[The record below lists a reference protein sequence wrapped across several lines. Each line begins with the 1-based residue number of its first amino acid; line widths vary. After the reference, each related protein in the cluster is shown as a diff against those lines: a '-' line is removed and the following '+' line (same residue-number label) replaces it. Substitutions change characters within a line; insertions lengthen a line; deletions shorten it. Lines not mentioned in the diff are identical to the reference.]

1 MQEQKIETTTQG
13 ERGKEEPWSERQA
26 RRVLKELDQSGE
38 PVAHFARR
46 HGWTP
51 QRLHW
56 WMTKLCWRRSRPAA
70 VTPEPAKQGPRFVPV
85 QIVAGRASAG
95 VAAPPAGS
103 SGVVIE
109 LGRGR
114 RICVT
119 AAFDAQVL
127 RQVVALLEEGVS
139 C

>member
-1 MQEQKIETTTQG
+1 MQEQKIETTAEG
-13 ERGKEEPWSERQA
+13 ERGKEEPWSERKA
-26 RRVLKELDQSGE
+26 RRVLRDLDQSGE
-38 PVAHFARR
+38 PVAHYARR

-51 QRLHW
+51 QRLHF
-56 WMTKLCWRRSRPAA
+56 WMTKLGWRRSRPAA
-70 VTPEPAKQGPRFVPV
+70 EPSAPAKEGPRFVPV
-85 QIVAGRASAG
+85 HIVPDRPAPG
-95 VAAPPAGS
+95 VAAPHLVS

-119 AAFDAQVL
+119 AAFDQEVL
-127 RQVVALLEEGVS
+127 RQVLTVLEEGAP

>member
-1 MQEQKIETTTQG
+1 MQEQKIETTPEA
-13 ERGKEEPWSERQA
+13 ERGKEEPWSERKA

-51 QRLHW
+51 QRLHF
-56 WMTKLCWRRSRPAA
+56 WMTKLGWRRSQPAA
-70 VTPEPAKQGPRFVPV
+70 EPSAPGKQGPRFLPV
-85 QIVAGRASAG
+85 QIVPDRAAAA
-95 VAAPPAGS
+95 VAAPPPGS

-109 LGRGR
+109 LCRGR

-119 AAFDAQVL
+119 ASFDAQVL
-127 RQVVALLEEGVS
+127 RQVVAVLEEDAP

>member
-1 MQEQKIETTTQG
+1 MQEQKIEMAATG
-13 ERGKEEPWSERQA
+13 AGGKEEPWSERKA
-26 RRVLKELDQSGE
+26 RRVLKEMEQSGE

-56 WMTKLCWRRSRPAA
+56 WMTKLGWRRSRPAA
-70 VTPEPAKQGPRFVPV
+70 EPSAQAKEGPRFVPV
-85 QIVAGRASAG
+85 QIVPDRPAP
-95 VAAPPAGS
+95 VLAARPLAS

-109 LGRGR
+109 LGQGR

-119 AAFDAQVL
+119 AAFDQEVL
-127 RQVVALLEEGVS
+127 RQVLAVLEEGAP